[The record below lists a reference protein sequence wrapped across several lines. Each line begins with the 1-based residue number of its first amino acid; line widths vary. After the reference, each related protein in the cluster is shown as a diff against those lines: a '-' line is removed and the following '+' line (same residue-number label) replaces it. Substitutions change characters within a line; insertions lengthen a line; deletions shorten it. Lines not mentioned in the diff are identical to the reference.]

1 MHLFHSKTI
10 GRCSEGNFA
19 AEFFAALTAKG
30 NAETRTQSLQKQGGV
45 KLNDYFNQNDAEQI
59 AFYRVP
65 KALFTEEKYRSLST
79 NSKMLYGLLLDRMSL
94 SVKNGWID
102 PQGRV
107 YQFFT
112 VQQVQELLN
121 FGHEKICRLFAELSA
136 ADLIERKRQGQ
147 GKASIIYLKKFL

>member
-10 GRCSEGNFA
+10 GRCSEGNFTVEIFTA
-19 AEFFAALTAKG
+19 LAERK
-30 NAETRTQSLQKQGGV
+30 NAEIRTQSLQKQGGV
-45 KLNDYFNQNDAEQI
+45 KLNNYFNRNDAKQV

-65 KALFTEEKYRSLST
+65 KALFTEEKYRKLST
-79 NSKMLYGLLLDRMSL
+79 DSKMLYGLLLDRMSL

-107 YQFFT
+107 YYFFT
-112 VQQVQELLN
+112 VQQAQELLR
-121 FGHEKICRLFAELSA
+121 FGHDKICRLFAELSD